1 MRVRETVYLLTLG
14 ALALLFS
21 VAAVWVSWGWLF
33 AAFICL
39 GLLADKAL

>member
-1 MRVRETVYLLTLG
+1 MRVRETVYLLTVA
-14 ALALLFS
+14 ALALVFA
-21 VAAVWVSWGWLF
+21 VAAVWVSWPWLF